1 MSTATR
7 TTRRSGWSTLARVD
21 IPANVETCVCTEC
34 EGSGCHVD
42 LAGLA
47 RDVDVLDM
55 DCVKRVNRTTGR
67 ICDCAILWR
76 SRRLVA
82 ATELKG
88 GQDISIQRL
97 VEQIQGGCNAISDL
111 LNGQTVEDFYPIRM
125 YSGKRD
131 PRRALQGK
139 RVMFRGQ
146 PRRVMVA
153 PCGSRLSTIVG
164 ESIRKRSPKRR

>member
-1 MSTATR
+1 MLPEFEYHRPNSLAEALDLMADGRSDVNPLAGGTNLVVDM
-7 TTRRSGWSTLARVD
+7 RSGRDTPGAL
-21 IPANVETCVCTEC
+21 I
-34 EGSGCHVD
+34 D
-42 LAGLA
+42 L
-47 RDVDVLDM
+47 RHID
-55 DCVKRVNRTTGR
+55 
-67 ICDCAILWR
+67 
-76 SRRLVA
+76 
-82 ATELKG
+82 EFKG
-88 GQDISIQRL
+88 GHDISIQRL

-111 LNGQTVEDFYPIRM
+111 LDGQTVEDFHPIRM

>member
-1 MSTATR
+1 MLPEFEYHRPNSLAEALDLMADGRSDVNPLAGGTNLVVDM
-7 TTRRSGWSTLARVD
+7 RSGRDTPGAL
-21 IPANVETCVCTEC
+21 I
-34 EGSGCHVD
+34 D
-42 LAGLA
+42 L
-47 RDVDVLDM
+47 RHID
-55 DCVKRVNRTTGR
+55 
-67 ICDCAILWR
+67 
-76 SRRLVA
+76 
-82 ATELKG
+82 EFKG
-88 GQDISIQRL
+88 GHDISIQRL

-111 LNGQTVEDFYPIRM
+111 LDGQTVEDFYPIRM